1 MVLYHGTSQYRA
13 KLIFESGIIKK
24 DAPRYF
30 TKENNGANFSSNGFV
45 YQSNEITWAYRF
57 AMLHGNVEEE
67 NYGYIFKIVI
77 PDEMILA
84 DEDELGDLFPHVLQ
98 MYSNRLEASLFER
111 KSCRVD
117 FDVNLQTY
125 KGEFCRVCIGA
136 GMSELLTN
144 NGMDYNYTISHYTK
158 SQEDFINSITWIKYD
173 AVLKR
178 GDHIDW
184 TIQ

>member
-45 YQSNEITWAYRF
+45 YLSNEITWAYRF

-98 MYSNRLEASLFER
+98 MYSNRLAELILMLICKHIKANFAEFALVLE
-111 KSCRVD
+111 CQ
-117 FDVNLQTY
+117 NCLQIM
-125 KGEFCRVCIGA
+125 EWI
-136 GMSELLTN
+136 
-144 NGMDYNYTISHYTK
+144 TIIQFH
-158 SQEDFINSITWIKYD
+158 
-173 AVLKR
+173 
-178 GDHIDW
+178 
-184 TIQ
+184 TIQKVRKTLSIALHGSNMMLY